1 MGIISQLAINFLIP
15 NNMEKIIL
23 MWSRFILAPYFR
35 LSLFI
40 PLAIGLVGAPP
51 VHAQEMVEVSGQD
64 RYIDP
69 DFEEVYRVGVPDG
82 DFWEMFST
90 VQKVG
95 FDERGN
101 LYVFDDAGSRLSPD
115 LRILVFDASGAFI
128 HEFGTRGEGPG
139 EFMKPNGYAV
149 TRDGTTI
156 VRDGGR
162 LVYHLFDASGQF
174 KRMVRNRT
182 GTIESGGGGDAVTIK
197 GTVVM
202 PIVAD
207 RNGDAVFTITGEA
220 TINIQGSNG
229 TPANLRTID
238 RHALA
243 GNQAKIETVVE
254 TWRPPR
260 ANGSESEQDI
270 VSMSKPS
277 VFEPRLLYDLLP
289 DGQIAYSDSSAYAL
303 NIASVEQGDIVRKI
317 TRPFHPK
324 PVTPRI
330 EKEYTRRKEASDA
343 EGKRRT
349 RSGLRTSLSVRG
361 KGVGQNPALVEAVLG
376 MEEDDKSFY
385 IEIPVVERLQTT
397 WDGRIWVQRRAEE
410 FFEDGPI
417 DVLAADGEYV
427 GTYRAGATAMPDAF
441 GPNGLTAFIE
451 YGELDV
457 ARIVV
462 RRLPDAV
469 R

>member
-1 MGIISQLAINFLIP
+1 MGTISQLTINYIIP
-15 NNMEKIIL
+15 NNMEKTIL
-23 MWSRFILAPYFR
+23 TWSRFILAPYFR

-40 PLAIGLVGAPP
+40 PLAVGLVGAPA
-51 VHAQEMVEVSGQD
+51 VHAQEMVEVTGQD
-64 RYIDP
+64 RYIDS
-69 DFEEVYRVGVPDG
+69 DFEEVYRIGVPDG
-82 DFWEMFST
+82 DFWELFGT

-101 LYVFDDAGSRLSPD
+101 LYVFDDAGSRLFPD
-115 LRILVFDASGAFI
+115 LRILVFDASGAFV

-162 LVYHLFDASGQF
+162 LVYHLFDASGRF

-207 RNGDAVFTITGEA
+207 RSGDAVFTITGEA
-220 TINIQGSNG
+220 TIDIQGSNG
-229 TPANLRTID
+229 IPANLRTID

-243 GNQAKIETVVE
+243 GNQAQIETVVE

-277 VFEPRLLYDLLP
+277 IFEPRLLFGLLP
-289 DGQIAYSDSSAYAL
+289 HG
-303 NIASVEQGDIVRKI
+303 
-317 TRPFHPK
+317 
-324 PVTPRI
+324 
-330 EKEYTRRKEASDA
+330 
-343 EGKRRT
+343 
-349 RSGLRTSLSVRG
+349 
-361 KGVGQNPALVEAVLG
+361 
-376 MEEDDKSFY
+376 
-385 IEIPVVERLQTT
+385 
-397 WDGRIWVQRRAEE
+397 
-410 FFEDGPI
+410 
-417 DVLAADGEYV
+417 
-427 GTYRAGATAMPDAF
+427 
-441 GPNGLTAFIE
+441 
-451 YGELDV
+451 
-457 ARIVV
+457 
-462 RRLPDAV
+462 
-469 R
+469 

>member
-1 MGIISQLAINFLIP
+1 MIP
-15 NNMEKIIL
+15 NNMVKTIL
-23 MWSRFILAPYFR
+23 MWPRFILAPYFR

-40 PLAIGLVGAPP
+40 PLAIGHVAATAI
-51 VHAQEMVEVSGQD
+51 HAQEIVEVSGQD

-69 DFEEVYRVGVPDG
+69 DFEEVYRLGALEG
-82 DFWEMFST
+82 DSWEMFSM

-95 FDERGN
+95 FDEQGN

-115 LRILVFDASGAFI
+115 LRILVFDASGAFV

-149 TRDGTTI
+149 ARDGTTI

-162 LVYHLFDASGQF
+162 FVYHLFDASGRF

-182 GTIESGGGGDAVTIK
+182 GTIESGGGGDAVTIEA
-197 GTVVM
+197 TAVM

-207 RNGDAVFTITGEA
+207 PRGEAVFTITGEA

-243 GNQAKIETVVE
+243 GNQAQIETVAE

-260 ANGSESEQDI
+260 ANESENEQDI
-270 VSMSKPS
+270 VSFSKPS
-277 VFEPRLLYDLLP
+277 IFEPRLLYDLLP
-289 DGQIAYSDSSAYAL
+289 DGQIVYSDSSAYAL
-303 NIASVEQGDIVRKI
+303 SIASAEQGDILRTI
-317 TRPFHPK
+317 TRPFRPK
-324 PVTPRI
+324 LVTPRI
-330 EKEYTRRKEASDA
+330 EKEYTRRKEARDA
-343 EGKRRT
+343 KGKKRT

-361 KGVGQNPALVEAVLG
+361 KGVGQNPALVEAMLG
-376 MEEDDKSFY
+376 MEEDDKTFY
-385 IEIPVVERLQTT
+385 NEIPVVERLQTT
-397 WDGRIWVQRRAEE
+397 WEGRIWVQRRAEE
-410 FFEDGPI
+410 FFEDGPM

-427 GTYRAGATAMPDAF
+427 GTYRAGATALPDAF

-451 YGELDV
+451 YGDRDV

-462 RRLPDAV
+462 RRLPEAV